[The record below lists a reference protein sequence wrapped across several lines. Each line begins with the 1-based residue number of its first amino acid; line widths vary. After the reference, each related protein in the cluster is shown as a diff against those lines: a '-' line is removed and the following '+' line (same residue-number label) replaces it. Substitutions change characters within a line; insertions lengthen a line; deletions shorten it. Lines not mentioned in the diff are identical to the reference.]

1 MPSARHRLLGGPRS
15 ERKAVVAQRLR
26 VEFGPSDQD
35 ETVLLGAD
43 DDGVII
49 WVNPMRLWTDRDRR
63 VFNEAIR
70 WAMGDPE

>member
-1 MPSARHRLLGGPRS
+1 
-15 ERKAVVAQRLR
+15 VAQRLR

-35 ETVLLGAD
+35 QTILLGGD

-70 WAMGDPE
+70 WATEDKK